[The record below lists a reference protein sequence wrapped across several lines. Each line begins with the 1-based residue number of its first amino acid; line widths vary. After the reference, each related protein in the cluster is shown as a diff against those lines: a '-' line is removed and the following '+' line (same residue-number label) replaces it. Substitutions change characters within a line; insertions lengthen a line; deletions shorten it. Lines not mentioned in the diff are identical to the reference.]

1 MSLQSKNMTSI
12 WIKKAI
18 VLEQL
23 NIYLRNSEFNKIPEI
38 FMPSIYNMLG
48 ICSKGWKTANDTK
61 YCIYRAC
68 INKITIFFQVTD
80 GSDSANELLNTCDD
94 LTNNLNSTA
103 RWMYIQFKADGATNV
118 QGLSATVKPM
128 YTGWCPFTTYS
139 CTLGD

>member
-1 MSLQSKNMTSI
+1 MLKRMKNSK
-12 WIKKAI
+12 
-18 VLEQL
+18 
-23 NIYLRNSEFNKIPEI
+23 RHKILYYI
-38 FMPSIYNMLG
+38 ALALI
-48 ICSKGWKTANDTK
+48 
-61 YCIYRAC
+61 
-68 INKITIFFQVTD
+68 KITIFFQVTD